1 MGFLLISFCLVFF
14 NFLMGFPN
22 PTEMTLV
29 KGFGHVSGDEIE
41 ILLGAWQ
48 VFRVRKK
55 FSRVRK
61 KLKF

>member
-1 MGFLLISFCLVFF
+1 
-14 NFLMGFPN
+14 MGFPS
-22 PTEMTLV
+22 PTEMTLW
-29 KGFGHVSGDEIE
+29 KGSGRASGDEIE